1 MLWLF
6 CFKLATLKTMHAIGL
21 WWFALPRLMRIFY
34 SFLTG
39 IALLFI
45 VLPPDTRRYDTA
57 SRLVLASNGT
67 TLRTYLTPDGMV
79 RLQTSVTSVS
89 PAYLKLLIAY
99 EDQRFFQH
107 TGVDAAAVL
116 RAAGQALHAGRIV
129 SGGSTLTMQV
139 VRLLEPRP
147 RTVLAKVIEMF
158 RALQLESRYSK
169 SEILN
174 MYLTL
179 APMGGNLEG
188 VSAASKSYFNKNPH
202 KITLSE
208 ATTLIALPQSPTR
221 LRKNPAALASA
232 RNKILAIAAAR
243 AGLPAADVQA
253 ALRTP
258 VKLRD
263 VPLGFSAPLLADRL
277 MKQSRQHTISSTID
291 AQLQAGLERKTIA
304 WSRTIDPQASLAILV
319 VDIKTR
325 AVKAY
330 VGSVQFTATA
340 RAGQVD
346 AVTAVRSPGSAL
358 KPFIYARAFDEG
370 LAHPM
375 TLVDDV
381 ETRFGVYAP
390 ANFEDQ
396 YHGRVT
402 LADALRL
409 SLNVPAV
416 LLLDRIGP
424 VNFTEQMRARGL
436 PLQLPKGAKPGL
448 PIALGGVG
456 VTLEDMAAAYAALGD
471 DGKIHPLVFSP
482 TAAKTETQPDPFA
495 DDQARRWTADILRG
509 APPPDGV
516 PAASTAARSISL
528 KTGTSYG
535 YRDAWAFGF
544 DARHVVA
551 VWTGRPDG
559 TPSPGRFG
567 VNTAAPILF
576 DVFDLTGV
584 RPRTGTPDIGMGTP
598 LSPRMAALGPGN
610 SPQRAFKIA
619 HPVDGSALPYI
630 AGKGL
635 PLEVRGGKAP
645 YLWIANGTAV
655 GEARPGQSVMWTPDG
670 PGFHTLTVVDA
681 TGRSAAAR
689 IRIRQDM
696 SFAQE

>member
-1 MLWLF
+1 MRSLR
-6 CFKLATLKTMHAIGL
+6 L
-21 WWFALPRLMRIFY
+21 WWSLLPRALRCFY
-34 SFLTG
+34 GVLAVLFL
-39 IALLFI
+39 AF
-45 VLPPDTRRYDTA
+45 VALPPDMSRFDNA
-57 SRLVLASNGT
+57 SRLVLASDGSV
-67 TLRTYLTPDGMV
+67 LRSYLTPDGMV
-79 RLQTSVTSVS
+79 RLKTSAAAVN
-89 PAYLKLLIAY
+89 PAYLELLISY

-107 TGVDAAAVL
+107 KGVDAAALL
-116 RAAGQALHAGRIV
+116 RAAGQALKSRRIV

-139 VRLLEPRP
+139 ARLLEPRR
-147 RTVLAKVIEMF
+147 RTLLAKVIEMW
-158 RALQLESRYSK
+158 RAWQLESRYSK
-169 SEILN
+169 PEILD

-188 VSAASKSYFNKNPH
+188 VTAASTSYFNKNPRAL
-202 KITLSE
+202 TVSE
-208 ATTLIALPQSPTR
+208 AATLIALPQSPTK
-221 LRKNPAALASA
+221 LRKNPAALTRA
-232 RNKILAIAAAR
+232 RNKILSIAATR
-243 AGLPAADVQA
+243 AAMPAADIRA
-253 ALRTP
+253 AQRTA

-263 VPLGFSAPLLADRL
+263 VALPFSAPLLADRL
-277 MKQSRQHTISSTID
+277 LKQSDAKAVASTID
-291 AQLQAGLERKTIA
+291 ARIQADLERKTAA

-330 VGSVQFTATA
+330 VGSAQFTAAA

-358 KPFIYARAFDEG
+358 KPFIYARAFDDG

-424 VNFTEQMRARGL
+424 VNFTEQMRVHGL

-456 VTLEDMAAAYAALGD
+456 VTLEDMAAGYAALGD
-471 DGKIHPLVFSP
+471 DGVIRPLVFTP
-482 TAAKTETQPDPFA
+482 TAAKAAPSPEPFA
-495 DDQARRWTADILRG
+495 GDQARLWTANILRG

-516 PAASTAARSISL
+516 PAASAAARAISL

-576 DVFDLTGV
+576 EVFDLLGV
-584 RPRTGTPDIGMGTP
+584 RPRAGGLDIGMGTP
-598 LSPRMAALGPGN
+598 LAPRMAALGPGN

-619 HPVDGSALPYI
+619 YPVDGSALPYI
-630 AGKGL
+630 TGKAL
-635 PLEVRGGKAP
+635 PLEVRGGRAP
-645 YLWIANGTAV
+645 YLWIANGAAV
-655 GEARPGQSVMWTPDG
+655 GEARPGQSVMWAPDG

-689 IRIRQDM
+689 IRFRADM

>member
-1 MLWLF
+1 
-6 CFKLATLKTMHAIGL
+6 MHALGF
-21 WWFALPRLMRIFY
+21 WWSALPRLLRIFY
-34 SFLTG
+34 SFLAG
-39 IALLFI
+39 VALAF
-45 VLPPDTRRYDTA
+45 VALPPNTSRYDTA

-67 TLRTYLTPDGMV
+67 ALRTYLTPDGMV
-79 RLQTSVTSVS
+79 RLRSSVTSVN
-89 PAYLKLLIAY
+89 PAYLQLLIAY
-99 EDQRFFQH
+99 EDQRFFLH

-116 RAAGQALHAGRIV
+116 RAAGQALHDGHIV

-147 RTVLAKVIEMF
+147 RTVGAKLVEMV

-169 SEILN
+169 TEILN

-208 ATTLIALPQSPTR
+208 AATLIALPQSPTR
-221 LRKNPAALASA
+221 LRKNPAALTRA
-232 RNKILAIAAAR
+232 RNKILAIASAR
-243 AGLPAADVQA
+243 TDMPAADVQA
-253 ALRTP
+253 ALRTR
-258 VKLRD
+258 VRLRD
-263 VPLGFSAPLLADRL
+263 VALTFSAPLLADRL
-277 MKQSRQHTISSTID
+277 MKQSGQHTISSTID
-291 AQLQAGLERKTIA
+291 AQLQAGLERKTTA

-319 VDIKTR
+319 VERKTR

-330 VGSVQFTATA
+330 IGSARFTAAA

-358 KPFIYARAFDEG
+358 KPFIYARAFDDG

-416 LLLDRIGP
+416 LLLDQIGP
-424 VNFTEQMRARGL
+424 VNFTEQMRAHGL
-436 PLQLPKGAKPGL
+436 PLHLPKGAKPGL

-471 DGKIHPLVFSP
+471 DGVIRPLVFMP
-482 TAAKTETQPDPFA
+482 ATEKPPVRETFA
-495 DDQARRWTADILRG
+495 GDQARRWTADILRG

-516 PAASTAARSISL
+516 PAASAATRAISL

-584 RPRTGTPDIGMGTP
+584 RPRTGAPDIGMGTP
-598 LSPRMAALGPGN
+598 LAPRLAALGPGN

-619 HPVDGSALPYI
+619 YPIDGSALPYI
-630 AGKGL
+630 PGKGL

-655 GEARPGQSVMWTPDG
+655 GEARPGQSVMWVPDG
-670 PGFHTLTVVDA
+670 PGFHSLTVVDA

-696 SFAQE
+696 SFAQQ